1 MKKIIIIMSVT
12 FLLMIAAVNTANAQ
26 SIEVNSSNVSWDYY
40 QTGIAFDT
48 NGNGYVTA
56 SLSITP
62 NSPSNTYS
70 WGTVDHT
77 GATSQIYPNLT
88 NSPYAYLYIW
98 TSQPGAS
105 IDVYCDVNGT
115 RIYLRVIVY

>member
-1 MKKIIIIMSVT
+1 MKKFFSFLSFA
-12 FLLMIAAVNTANAQ
+12 FLLMIAVAGTANAQ
-26 SIEVNSSNVSWDYY
+26 SIVVSSSNVSWD
-40 QTGIAFDT
+40 GIAFDT

-56 SLSITP
+56 SLAVTP